1 MTWDE
6 VRKKF
11 PGQWVVVEAR
21 SARSVG
27 SRRIV
32 GDLAVLEAF
41 QDPAEAQRR
50 QLSLHRAEPL
60 REILLTYAGWETLDI
75 EETRWAGIRK
85 AG

>member
-6 VRKKF
+6 IRKTF
-11 PGQWVVVEAR
+11 AGQWIVVEAKT
-21 SARSVG
+21 ARSVG
-27 SRRIV
+27 GHRIV
-32 GDLAVLEAF
+32 GDIAVLAAF

-50 QLSLHRAEPL
+50 QLTLHRAEPA
-60 REILLTYAGWETLDI
+60 REILLTFAGWETLDI

>member
-6 VRKKF
+6 IRKTF
-11 PGQWVVVEAR
+11 AGQWIVVEAKT
-21 SARSVG
+21 ARSVG
-27 SRRIV
+27 GHRIV
-32 GDLAVLEAF
+32 GDLAVLAAF

-50 QLSLHRAEPL
+50 QLTLHRAEPA
-60 REILLTYAGWETLDI
+60 RDILLTFAGWETLDI